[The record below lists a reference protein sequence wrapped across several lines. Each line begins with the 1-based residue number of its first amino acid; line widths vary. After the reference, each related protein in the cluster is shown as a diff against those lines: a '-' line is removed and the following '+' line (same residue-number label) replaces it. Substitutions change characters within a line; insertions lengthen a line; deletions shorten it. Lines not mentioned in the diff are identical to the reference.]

1 MAMVTESAPVW
12 LNVAPGGQWARYGNR
27 YIICIMIC
35 NIMIC
40 NIVMGK
46 IICNIIG
53 PCGGLQAHL
62 PT

>member
-35 NIMIC
+35 NI
-40 NIVMGK
+40 VMGK
-46 IICNIIG
+46 IIRNIIG